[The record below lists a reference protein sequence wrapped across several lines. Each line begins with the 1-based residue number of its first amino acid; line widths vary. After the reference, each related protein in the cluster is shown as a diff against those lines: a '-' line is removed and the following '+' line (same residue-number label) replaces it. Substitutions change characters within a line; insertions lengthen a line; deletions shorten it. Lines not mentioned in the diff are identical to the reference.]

1 MRHAPNALVTATLLL
16 TAATAFA
23 AATPAQKCQ
32 AGKNTAAGAYAACR
46 QKAEAKF
53 ALKGDLAKYEIALDK
68 CFAKFAK
75 VWSKLESKAAG
86 ACPSD
91 GDQTIIQNVIDSH
104 TDSIAAHLG
113 GGSLT
118 ECPDLDAALLK
129 TGQMLCFNA
138 AGMQVT
144 CVGTGQDGEIQRGV
158 AHALVDNG
166 DGTITD
172 TRTGLMWEKQSDDG
186 GVHDQDNLSTWVNAF
201 AAVAALNTASFAGHT
216 DWRLPNIVEMQ
227 SIVNYGAVHPTAFA
241 AFNTGCAAS
250 CTVTTCSC
258 TQSTFTYWTSTTY
271 QNFPTAALYVDFS
284 VGISSFTDK
293 DNTAHV
299 RAVRDASGT

>member
-1 MRHAPNALVTATLLL
+1 MHRASKRLLIATILL
-16 TAATAFA
+16 AAGSAFA

-46 QKAEAKF
+46 QKADAKL
-53 ALKGDLAKYEIALDK
+53 ALKGDLAKYETAIGK

-75 VWSKLESKAAG
+75 VWAKLESKAAG

-91 GDQTIIQNVIDSH
+91 GDQTIIKNAIDAH
-104 TDSIAAHLG
+104 TDSVAAHLG

-118 ECPDLDAALLK
+118 ECPDLDAPLLK
-129 TGQMLCFNA
+129 TGQTLCFNA

-144 CVGTGQDGEIQRGV
+144 CAGTGQDGEIQRGV
-158 AHALVDNG
+158 AHAFVDNG

-186 GVHDQDNLSTWVNAF
+186 SVHDQDNLTSWAGAF
-201 AAVAALNTASFAGHT
+201 DAVAALNTASFAGHT
-216 DWRLPNIVEMQ
+216 DWRLPNLVEMQ
-227 SIVNYGAVHPTAFA
+227 SIVNYGAVHPTAFT
-241 AFNTGCAAS
+241 AFNTGCAAA

-293 DNTAHV
+293 DDTAHV
-299 RAVRDASGT
+299 RAVRDAAGT